1 METYELN
8 DGTTLPRIGF
18 GTYPLRGEAGI
29 TAMTTALEAG
39 YRLLDSAVNYR
50 NEFEVGEALRRSGL
64 PRDEVQIT
72 TKVAG
77 RDHGASRAVKS
88 IEASLETMGLDR
100 LDLVLIHWPNPSQ
113 GRYVRTW
120 EGLVQAR
127 EQGLV
132 TSIGV
137 SNFTEEYLLEII
149 SATGVTPAVNQ
160 IELHPRFP
168 QARMRAVHAE
178 LGIQTES
185 WSPLG
190 KADAAYDEP
199 AVADAASAHDVT
211 PAQVILRWQLQIGS
225 LPLPKSANPDRQKAN
240 LDVFGFELSGAE
252 VEAITALGREDG
264 RLFGGDPRTHEE
276 M

>member
-137 SNFTEEYLLEII
+137 SNFTEEYLREII